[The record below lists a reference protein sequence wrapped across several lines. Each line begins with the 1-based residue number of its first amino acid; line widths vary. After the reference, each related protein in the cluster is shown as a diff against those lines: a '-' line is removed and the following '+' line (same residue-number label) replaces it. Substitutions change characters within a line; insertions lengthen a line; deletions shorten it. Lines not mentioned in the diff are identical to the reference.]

1 MNKIGFYYF
10 IIGILIINLFIIRL
24 ALAFENNIIFKVNNK
39 PYTTLDIDIR
49 SKYLKFIEENIN
61 ISSKEILD
69 DYVSTILFYEYYI
82 ENKIISSELK
92 NKILEIYKNIIN
104 EHKNNDKKYFTVLE
118 EEAILKNIE
127 LDFIRKII
135 IEEIINTKRDSI
147 LYQENNLDLLYDYN
161 INYLNINLNEID
173 KNINL
178 EYLNF
183 DNISEVEDYLKIN
196 NIIFFKKN
204 RKIENLNKLNK
215 KIIEKIKNGEKFFK
229 IIDDDIIT
237 FVSFDKKFE
246 TYNGLTAQIFSFE
259 TEITMDNMNL
269 SCEYLNSNKDNL
281 NILVKNYQ
289 FEKLNTKIKDNLK
302 EIDDFIILSNNNKLT
317 YIFLCGI
324 KFDRE
329 MLNNLNLNK
338 KISESAKSIERKFL
352 KEHSVKYNLVINE

>member
-1 MNKIGFYYF
+1 MNKIVIYYL
-10 IIGILIINLFIIRL
+10 IIGIIIINLFFVRS

-82 ENKIISSELK
+82 ENKIITSELK

-104 EHKNNDKKYFTVLE
+104 EHKNNDKKYFTDLE
-118 EEAILKNIE
+118 EEAILRNIE

-147 LYQENNLDLLYDYN
+147 LYKENNLDLLYDYD

-178 EYLNF
+178 EHQNF

-196 NIIFFKKN
+196 KIIFFKKN
-204 RKIENLNKLNK
+204 KKIENLNKLNK
-215 KIIEKIKNGEKFFK
+215 KIVEKIKNGEKFFK

-246 TYNGLTAQIFSFE
+246 TYDGLTAQIFSFD
-259 TEITMDNMNL
+259 TEINMENINL

-281 NILVKNYQ
+281 NIVIKNYQ

-302 EIDDFIILSNNNKLT
+302 EIDDFIILSNNNKFT

-324 KFDRE
+324 KFDKE
-329 MLNNLNLNK
+329 ILNNLNLNK
-338 KISESAKSIERKFL
+338 KISESAKSIEKQFI